1 MMSWFRRKPSK
12 QDNKLTLEV
21 GGIYALFYNPQM
33 IKTVEITD
41 IVKLPDGE
49 VLVRFESRCE
59 RYESTIPASAFKRMH
74 EEAQGFSRLTRIE
87 V

>member
-1 MMSWFRRKPSK
+1 MSWFRRKPSK

-21 GGIYALFYNPQM
+21 GRIYELFYNPRM

-49 VLVRFESRCE
+49 VLVHFDSKGE
-59 RYESTIPASAFKRMH
+59 RYESTIPAEVFKSMH
-74 EEAQGFSRLTRIE
+74 EKAQGFSRLTRIE

>member
-1 MMSWFRRKPSK
+1 MHLFRRKPIK
-12 QDNKLTLEV
+12 QDQKLTLEV
-21 GGIYALFYNPQM
+21 GRTYKLFYNPKM

-49 VLVRFESRCE
+49 VLVRFESKSDW
-59 RYESTIPASAFKRMH
+59 YQSTIPAAVFKSMH